1 MASSNFSSHL
11 MFFYQPIKIDHDMI
25 FFLIYRQIVFP
36 YFHLPLPL
44 IKKTTF
50 NHIIFSFICLF
61 PFFFLLFQ
69 CLINISYSYVTFYC
83 DFVCVKNI
91 VISYLKLVFIC
102 SLCFTGFLFWTWKP
116 IKRKE
121 EMHHISI
128 RIYMKYLFLC
138 SICFWK

>member
-1 MASSNFSSHL
+1 
-11 MFFYQPIKIDHDMI
+11 MI
-25 FFLIYRQIVFP
+25 FFLYIDKLFFITFIYLFLSP
-36 YFHLPLPL
+36 SKKKKTTSSSHN
-44 IKKTTF
+44 KTTF

-61 PFFFLLFQ
+61 PFFIFLLFQ

-91 VISYLKLVFIC
+91 VISYSKLVFIC
-102 SLCFTGFLFWTWKP
+102 SLSFTGFLFWTWKP